1 MTTQLSFSVDEQLDA
16 ETDKPIQ
23 YGTFCR
29 DWAEEE
35 ELDELIDSLEAGRIS
50 QKQGLLRAQKLLV
63 KFPGQL
69 EIQNFIANRLWSLE
83 MRDESTDLREKAYRQ
98 AAALIPPG
106 FKGQILWGE
115 LDNRSFLR
123 IAHGY
128 LLGLM
133 HRGDGKAAKVLV
145 KKLLAWCPADNL
157 GVRMLLGDIS
167 LMTGD
172 RQSAMKSYLK
182 EAIYSPAHWYQ
193 AGQIAFR
200 EGDFVRACT
209 YVRRGIAANPYIAE
223 GLTGRTKISEHLYW
237 HASNRNGPE
246 WATDYLSAPVC
257 DWTAQEID
265 FVDWVFNS
273 SAVLRERACLMDHH
287 EGLTYERDAGRRE
300 PIALRSSY
308 FVNELT
314 DDLSIMMVKKIQNC
328 YGIEIWPWERPGFTR
343 SEKLNQ
349 IDNCKWQA

>member
-1 MTTQLSFSVDEQLDA
+1 MTTQLSFSVEEQLDA

-23 YGTFCR
+23 YGTFSR

-50 QKQGLLRAQKLLV
+50 HKQGLLRAQKLLG

-69 EIQNFIANRLWSLE
+69 EVQNFIANRLWSLE

-98 AAALIPPG
+98 ATALIPPG
-106 FKGQILWGE
+106 FKGQISWGE
-115 LDNRSFLR
+115 VDNRSFLR

-133 HRGDGKAAKVLV
+133 HRGDGKAAKALA

-167 LMTGD
+167 LLTGD
-172 RQSAMKSYLK
+172 TQNAMKSYLK
-182 EAIYSPAHWYQ
+182 EAADSPAHWYQ

-200 EGDFVRACT
+200 EGDFVSACT

-223 GLTGRTKISEHLYW
+223 GLIGRTKINEHLYW

-246 WATDYLSAPVC
+246 WASDYLSAPVC

-273 SAVLRERACLMDHH
+273 SAVLRERASLMEQH
-287 EGLTYERDAGRRE
+287 EGLTYERDAVHRRE
-300 PIALRSSY
+300 YGLRIDY
-308 FVNELT
+308 FVNGLT
-314 DDLSIMMVKKIQNC
+314 DDLSRAMVKRVQNR
-328 YGIEIWPWERPGFTR
+328 YSVEIWPWEYRQIATNRTP
-343 SEKLNQ
+343 EKSRN
-349 IDNCKWQA
+349 

>member
-1 MTTQLSFSVDEQLDA
+1 MTTQLNFLVNEQLDA
-16 ETDKPIQ
+16 ETEKPIQ
-23 YGTFCR
+23 YGKFSR

-35 ELDELIDSLEAGRIS
+35 ELDALIDSLEAGRIS
-50 QKQGLLRAQKLLV
+50 HKQGLLRAQKLLL
-63 KFPGQL
+63 KLPNQL

-83 MRDESTDLREKAYRQ
+83 MRDESTDVREKAYRQ
-98 AAALIPPG
+98 ANALIPPG
-106 FKGQILWGE
+106 FKGQISWGE
-115 LDNRSFLR
+115 VDNRSFLR

-133 HRGDGKAAKVLV
+133 HRGDGKAAKALA

-172 RQSAMKSYLK
+172 TQSAMKSYLK
-182 EAIYSPAHWYQ
+182 EATDSPAHWYQ

-200 EGDFVRACT
+200 EGDFVSACT

-223 GLTGRTKISEHLYW
+223 GLTGRTKINEHLYW

-246 WATDYLSAPVC
+246 WATAYLSAPVC
-257 DWTAQEID
+257 DWTPQEID

-273 SAVLRERACLMDHH
+273 SAVLHERASLMEQH
-287 EGLTYERDAGRRE
+287 EGLTYEQDAVRRE
-300 PIALRSSY
+300 PFALRSSY
-308 FVNELT
+308 FVDELT
-314 DDLSIMMVKKIQNC
+314 DDLSTTMVRRIQNR
-328 YGIEIWPWERPGFTR
+328 YGVEIWPWARAGFTR
-343 SEKLNQ
+343 SK
-349 IDNCKWQA
+349 

>member
-1 MTTQLSFSVDEQLDA
+1 MTIQLSFSVDYQLDA

-23 YGTFCR
+23 YGTFSR

-50 QKQGLLRAQKLLV
+50 HKQSLLRAQKLLV

-69 EIQNFIANRLWSLE
+69 EIQSFIANRLWSLE
-83 MRDESTDLREKAYRQ
+83 MRDESTDVREKAYRQ
-98 AAALIPPG
+98 ANALIPPD
-106 FKGQILWGE
+106 FKGQISWGE
-115 LDNRSFLR
+115 VDNRSFLR

-133 HRGDGKAAKVLV
+133 HRGDGKAAKALA

-172 RQSAMKSYLK
+172 TQTAMKSYLK
-182 EAIYSPAHWYQ
+182 EAADSPAHWYQ

-200 EGDFVRACT
+200 EGDFVSACT

-223 GLTGRTKISEHLYW
+223 GLTGRTKISEHVYW
-237 HASNRNGPE
+237 HASNRNGPD
-246 WATDYLSAPVC
+246 WATDYLCAPVC
-257 DWTAQEID
+257 DWSAQEID

-273 SAVLRERACLMDHH
+273 SAVLRERASLMEQH
-287 EGLTYERDAGRRE
+287 EGLTYERDAVRRE
-300 PIALRSSY
+300 PFALRSYY
-308 FVNELT
+308 FANELT
-314 DDLSIMMVKKIQNC
+314 DDLSTMMVKRIQNRC
-328 YGIEIWPWERPGFTR
+328 GVEIWPWERTGLFKT
-343 SEKLNQ
+343 
-349 IDNCKWQA
+349 AVT

>member
-1 MTTQLSFSVDEQLDA
+1 MTTQLSFSVVEQLDD
-16 ETDKPIQ
+16 ETNNPTQ
-23 YGTFCR
+23 RGTFFR

-98 AAALIPPG
+98 ANALIPPG
-106 FKGQILWGE
+106 FKGQISWWE
-115 LDNRSFLR
+115 VDNRSFLR

-133 HRGDGKAAKVLV
+133 HRGDGKAAKALA

-167 LMTGD
+167 LLTGD
-172 RQSAMKSYLK
+172 TQSAMKSYLK
-182 EAIYSPAHWYQ
+182 EAADSPAHWYQ

-200 EGDFVRACT
+200 DGDFVSACT

-223 GLTGRTKISEHLYW
+223 GLTGRTKINEHLYW

-246 WATDYLSAPVC
+246 WATDYLRAPVC
-257 DWTAQEID
+257 DWSAQEID

-273 SAVLRERACLMDHH
+273 ATVLRERASLMDQH
-287 EGLTYERDAGRRE
+287 EGLTYERDSVRRE
-300 PIALRSSY
+300 PFALRSSY
-308 FVNELT
+308 FVNELS
-314 DDLSIMMVKKIQNC
+314 DDLSTTMVKKIQNR
-328 YGIEIWPWERPGFTR
+328 YGVEIWPWERTR
-343 SEKLNQ
+343 
-349 IDNCKWQA
+349 

>member
-1 MTTQLSFSVDEQLDA
+1 MTTQLNFSVDEQLDA
-16 ETDKPIQ
+16 ETDKTVQ
-23 YGTFCR
+23 YGTFFR

-35 ELDELIDSLEAGRIS
+35 ELDELIDSLEAGSIS
-50 QKQGLLRAQKLLV
+50 HKQGLLRAQKLLI

-83 MRDESTDLREKAYRQ
+83 MRDESTDVREKAYQQ
-98 AAALIPPG
+98 ATALIPPG
-106 FKGQILWGE
+106 FKGQISWGE
-115 LDNRSFLR
+115 VDNRSFLR

-133 HRGDGKAAKVLV
+133 HRGNGKAAKALA

-157 GVRMLLGDIS
+157 GLRMLLGDIS

-172 RQSAMKSYLK
+172 TQSAMKSYLK
-182 EAIYSPAHWYQ
+182 EATDSPAHWYQ
-193 AGQIAFR
+193 AGQIAYR
-200 EGDFVRACT
+200 EGDFVSACT

-223 GLTGRTKISEHLYW
+223 GLTGRTRITEHLYW

-246 WATDYLSAPVC
+246 WATDYLRAPVC
-257 DWTAQEID
+257 DWSAQEID

-273 SAVLRERACLMDHH
+273 SAVLRERANLMNQQ
-287 EGLTYERDAGRRE
+287 EGLTYERDAVRRE
-300 PIALRSSY
+300 PFALRSSY

-314 DDLSIMMVKKIQNC
+314 DDLSTAMVKKIQNR
-328 YGIEIWPWERPGFTR
+328 YGVEIWPWERAGFIR
-343 SEKLNQ
+343 SR
-349 IDNCKWQA
+349 